1 VQYDK
6 LQAYGILQNSWDSYG
21 GTWSGYAEHSASPV
35 ELESN
40 ANLDWCGILGYIFI
54 TFAKC
59 IIQCIC
65 CRRLDDYN
73 EMIHHFLACISD
85 HISLRSRAKIA
96 SNIESTH
103 SRASLEIDKEALITF
118 LADDHIRYAID

>member
-1 VQYDK
+1 MIYF
-6 LQAYGILQNSWDSYG
+6 Y
-21 GTWSGYAEHSASPV
+21 
-35 ELESN
+35 
-40 ANLDWCGILGYIFI
+40 YI
-54 TFAKC
+54 AKR

-73 EMIHHFLACISD
+73 EMIHHFLTCISD
-85 HISLRSRAKIA
+85 HISLRNRAKVA
-96 SNIESTH
+96 SNIESIH